1 MPILVVCDR
10 CRASGRPGAD
20 PFAGFGALLDFAPVP
35 RRSTRADDWD
45 AQCQRAFIAA
55 LSLTG
60 SPRAAARAVG
70 KAQYGVTQLLAAPGN
85 EGFCAAY
92 EEAMAIA
99 ADERSRRLVEGLG
112 AVAAEQAGWR
122 PPAAPWSR
130 AATRNPPLDF
140 QGRGTARSAV
150 EGPAAE
156 GPSAPLTPEE
166 EEARWLWLDR
176 LVGKYR
182 IKLEQERAAR
192 LAGEIVAA
200 DFYLRQ
206 LTHIEVLID
215 LMGTDG
221 FGILIEHRERGT
233 LLIDIAETPM
243 SRLLDA
249 ARRAKWA
256 EQGDPPRPAPI
267 PRDLLTDH
275 GRFST
280 EPQEGTWGGLEL
292 SHEEQLSA
300 LEERHRQ
307 AADEQVEWEACARRE
322 YERRRAS
329 DAANIQEPGKAGRP
343 ASELAKD
350 DRSDV
355 TKPPS

>member
-1 MPILVVCDR
+1 MQNHILVVCDR

-20 PFAGFGALLDFAPVP
+20 PFAGFGALLDFTPVP
-35 RRSTRADDWD
+35 RRNARADGWD
-45 AQCQRAFIAA
+45 AECQRAFNAA

-92 EEAMAIA
+92 REAMAIA

-122 PPAAPWSR
+122 PPAAPWSK

-140 QGRGTARSAV
+140 QGRGTAPNVVESPAV
-150 EGPAAE
+150 EEPAD
-156 GPSAPLTPEE
+156 PDTLTPEE
-166 EEARWLWLDR
+166 EAARWLWLDR
-176 LVGKYR
+176 LVAKYHL
-182 IKLEQERAAR
+182 KLEQERAAR

-221 FGILIEHRERGT
+221 FRILIEHRERGT
-233 LLIDIAETPM
+233 LLIDVAETPM

-267 PRDLLTDH
+267 PRDLLHDH

-280 EPQEGTWGGLEL
+280 EPQEGTWGGLDL
-292 SHEEQLSA
+292 THDEQQA
-300 LEERHRQ
+300 AYDQRHRQ
-307 AADEQVEWEACARRE
+307 AAEAQISWEAEARRE
-322 YERRRAS
+322 YEARS
-329 DAANIQEPGKAGRP
+329 TEGKTNG
-343 ASELAKD
+343 
-350 DRSDV
+350 
-355 TKPPS
+355 T